1 MSTTVNTAYNVALD
15 IVEDETA
22 ISVEAGTMYQVAD
35 VTKVNLSDGTP
46 DWVSN
51 GRWNVA
57 TKTSNYTLTIS
68 DYHSHIRANKSS
80 AISVTIPPNADVALK
95 IGTEL
100 QVEQIG
106 SGATTIVAGTG
117 VTIRAEVGLVLNAQY
132 AVAKLVKVATNEWI
146 AYGSLKA

>member
-1 MSTTVNTAYNVALD
+1 MLFRS
-15 IVEDETA
+15 
-22 ISVEAGTMYQVAD
+22 
-35 VTKVNLSDGTP
+35 
-46 DWVSN
+46 VSN

-106 SGATTIVAGTG
+106 SGTTTIVAGTG